1 MIVRLAVT
9 CTGLYTVTGS
19 RKIAASVK
27 ASLTTELSQSNKDH
41 NLERHRNEQTY
52 IMAVP
57 SAQGSN
63 QATYLTPYA
72 YEQIHRSSAQS
83 YTQAFLNR
91 LHTVKNIS
99 YDHI

>member
-19 RKIAASVK
+19 RKITASVK

-41 NLERHRNEQTY
+41 SLEQCGKEQTY

-57 SAQGSN
+57 SAQASN
-63 QATYLTPYA
+63 QPAYLTHSP
-72 YEQIHRSSAQS
+72 
-83 YTQAFLNR
+83 
-91 LHTVKNIS
+91 
-99 YDHI
+99 